1 MVNQTACWRKSH
13 QTKAGQGM
21 SGRFGVL
28 KQPAPAAPATPAPV
42 AEPAPGKAPRQDRA
56 GKIMVGGHFSA
67 DLSRAVK
74 VLAAEQGTTVQAL
87 VGEALD
93 LLLRHHG
100 KHPFGER

>member
-1 MVNQTACWRKSH
+1 
-13 QTKAGQGM
+13 M
-21 SGRFGVL
+21 SRFAVL
-28 KQPAPAAPATPAPV
+28 KPPAASTSPATAPAATATDPTP
-42 AEPAPGKAPRQDRA
+42 KAARQDRA

-67 DLSRAVK
+67 ELSRAVK

>member
-1 MVNQTACWRKSH
+1 
-13 QTKAGQGM
+13 M
-21 SGRFGVL
+21 SRFAVL
-28 KQPAPAAPATPAPV
+28 KPPAALTPPATAPAATPTDPTPKPA
-42 AEPAPGKAPRQDRA
+42 RQDRA

-67 DLSRAVK
+67 ELSRAVK

-100 KHPFGER
+100 KHPMGER